1 MRWDA
6 KHWKIDDFCSL
17 VWGKHYNHLINISF
31 YTAWLVMLGAW
42 FHVCWIL
49 ITRRLVKSYT
59 HTGAE
64 ETCQEEVVETTCD
77 TDGPKT
83 RDTSNVTRY
92 VAVVKHD
99 EGIKEL
105 QRFGFAPTLRTCFD
119 NDLMSKVAR
128 FLHCFLLMISHVFK
142 RSKEVGPWSILS
154 LSLSLLSSCRMIIH
168 SQEL

>member
-1 MRWDA
+1 
-6 KHWKIDDFCSL
+6 
-17 VWGKHYNHLINISF
+17 
-31 YTAWLVMLGAW
+31 MLGAW

-154 LSLSLLSSCRMIIH
+154 LSLSLFSRH
-168 SQEL
+168 VV